1 MTQTKNGS
9 NNKAGFSITTQP
21 DVLKGV
27 YSNLALIRH
36 SENEFILDFI
46 LKFDGEANLVSR
58 IIVSPQHAFALK
70 EALNKNI
77 MKYESKFGKISK
89 TIERREIF
97 HDDFEDDFKWAN
109 YGEGKV
115 IKSEEQFHQG
125 KFSLKK
131 INRGDPN
138 GGFRKFENPTHLD
151 ILFSG
156 WIFRPSESSTSLGDR
171 LAIEDNS
178 YNGYGFCVNHKNNT
192 AFIERRDKGIS
203 RSISSKNS
211 LPTPIRDQWYKFLFY
226 MKREGKFILKLFN
239 EKKKL
244 LQEIESN
251 IDKGFGFFDRVVVHG
266 GYPYYVDDL
275 KIEPLEDISI
285 QR

>member
-1 MTQTKNGS
+1 MTQIKNGS
-9 NNKAGFSITTQP
+9 NNKADFSITAQP

-27 YSNLALIRH
+27 YSNLAFIRH

-46 LKFDGEANLVSR
+46 LKFDGEAHLVSR
-58 IIVSPQHAFALK
+58 IIVNPQHAFALK

-77 MKYESKFGKISK
+77 IKYQSNFGKISK
-89 TIERREIF
+89 TIARREIF
-97 HDDFEDDFKWAN
+97 HDDFEDDFNWGN

-115 IKSEEQFHQG
+115 IKSEEKFHQG

-131 INRGDPN
+131 INKGDPN
-138 GGFRKFENPTHLD
+138 GGFRKFENPTLLD

-156 WIFRPSESSTSLGDR
+156 WIFRPSESSSSLGDR

-192 AFIERRDKGIS
+192 VHIERRDKGRA
-203 RSISSKNS
+203 RSISSKIAF
-211 LPTPIRDQWYKFLFY
+211 PGPIRDRWYKFLFY
-226 MKREGKFILKLFN
+226 MKKEGKFLLQLQD
-239 EKKKL
+239 EKGKL
-244 LQEIESN
+244 LKELESN
-251 IDKGFGFFDRVVVHG
+251 IDRGFRVFDRVVVHG

-275 KIEPLEDISI
+275 KIEPLD
-285 QR
+285 